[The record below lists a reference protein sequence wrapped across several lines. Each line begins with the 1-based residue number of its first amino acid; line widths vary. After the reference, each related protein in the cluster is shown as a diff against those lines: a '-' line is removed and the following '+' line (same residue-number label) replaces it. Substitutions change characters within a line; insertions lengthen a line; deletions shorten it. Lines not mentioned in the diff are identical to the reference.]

1 MEIDYKTLVENA
13 PILEYDEDSA
23 DESKNYFFSAG
34 KKPFEQFDK
43 VKKLGIYKCLIF
55 FPRDFEKLTS
65 IFNKCEKIYDFKSA
79 STYSPVYLYDNKVL
93 IALCPLGGPGAANL
107 MEELEFV
114 GINTFIA
121 CGSCGCI
128 VENVN
133 IEKYFI
139 PENAIRDEGLSYHYL
154 PASRTVNTH
163 AVVNSAIEEALSK
176 FNKEHVNGTIWTVD
190 AMYRETPNRTE
201 RRRKEGAIGVDMEC
215 ASLSACAK
223 FNGLR
228 FGSLL
233 YFTDRVRPSKWEWR
247 KYDKFAL
254 REELVNICLY
264 ALELL

>member
-107 MEELEFV
+107 MEALEFV
-114 GINTFIA
+114 VARVAALWKILTLK
-121 CGSCGCI
+121 
-128 VENVN
+128 N
-133 IEKYFI
+133 ILFLK
-139 PENAIRDEGLSYHYL
+139 
-154 PASRTVNTH
+154 
-163 AVVNSAIEEALSK
+163 
-176 FNKEHVNGTIWTVD
+176 
-190 AMYRETPNRTE
+190 M
-201 RRRKEGAIGVDMEC
+201 
-215 ASLSACAK
+215 
-223 FNGLR
+223 
-228 FGSLL
+228 LL
-233 YFTDRVRPSKWEWR
+233 EMRG
-247 KYDKFAL
+247 
-254 REELVNICLY
+254 
-264 ALELL
+264 

>member
-1 MEIDYKTLVENA
+1 ML
-13 PILEYDEDSA
+13 
-23 DESKNYFFSAG
+23 KN
-34 KKPFEQFDK
+34 D
-43 VKKLGIYKCLIF
+43 LIF
-55 FPRDFEKLTS
+55 NLT
-65 IFNKCEKIYDFKSA
+65 KKI
-79 STYSPVYLYDNKVL
+79 
-93 IALCPLGGPGAANL
+93 
-107 MEELEFV
+107 
-114 GINTFIA
+114 
-121 CGSCGCI
+121 
-128 VENVN
+128 ENN
-133 IEKYFI
+133 IEQIGQNLKDFSGREDGKYFI

-163 AVVNSAIEEALSK
+163 SVVNSAIEEALSK